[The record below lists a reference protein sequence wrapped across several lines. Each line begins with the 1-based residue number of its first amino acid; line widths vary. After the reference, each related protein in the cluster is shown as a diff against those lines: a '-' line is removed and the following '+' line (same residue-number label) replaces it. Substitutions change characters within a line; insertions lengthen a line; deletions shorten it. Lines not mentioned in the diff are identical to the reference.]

1 MMNNIFNNDKDSK
14 NVVLKSRIVNY
25 FIMNGN
31 STNNDLAKELGLS
44 VPTVAKIIGEMCED
58 GFVDEYGKLETDEG
72 RKPNLYGLNPN
83 SGYFVGVDMMP
94 DEVKIGLMNFRGD
107 LIDLDSVVYHQQNT
121 MESLDELCTDVAS
134 FIDKSKVD
142 KSKILNV
149 NFNISGRVNPDTG
162 YSYSIF
168 NFSES
173 SLCSLISEKIGY
185 SVNIENDTRAMTYG
199 EYMSGCVKGES
210 NILFVNLSWGLG
222 MGIII
227 GGNLYKGCSGFAGE
241 IGHIHMFDNDILCHC
256 GKKGC
261 LETEASG
268 RAFHRL
274 VNERIA
280 QGETS
285 ILSPHEIGE
294 IPLSEII
301 SATNREDPLCIDV
314 VEGIGRRLGEA
325 LAGMINI
332 FNPELVIIGGT
343 LSLTGDYLLHAIR
356 SSVMKYSLGLV
367 NKDTNFL
374 ISKLGE
380 RAGVIGACMLA
391 RNSSLQIR

>member
-1 MMNNIFNNDKDSK
+1 MNNIFNNDKDSK
-14 NVVLKSRIVNY
+14 NVALKSRIVNY

-58 GFVDEYGKLETDEG
+58 GFIDEYGKLETDEG

-83 SGYFVGVDMMP
+83 SGYFVGVDMVP
-94 DEVKIGLMNFRGD
+94 DEVNIGVMNFRGD
-107 LIDLDSVVYHQQNT
+107 LIDLDTIAYHQQNT
-121 MESLDELCTDVAS
+121 MESLDELCNDVVS
-134 FIDKSKVD
+134 FIDKSKIN

-168 NFSES
+168 NFSET

-185 SVNIENDTRAMTYG
+185 PVNIENDTRAMTYG
-199 EYMSGCVKGES
+199 EYMAGCVKGES

-227 GGNLYKGCSGFAGE
+227 NGNLYKGCSGFAGE

-268 RAFHRL
+268 RAFHRM

-280 QGETS
+280 KGETS
-285 ILSPHEIGE
+285 ILAPHEIGE

-343 LSLTGDYLLHAIR
+343 LSVTGDYLLHSIR
-356 SSVMKYSLGLV
+356 SSVMKFSLGLV

-391 RNSSLQIR
+391 RNASLKIC

>member
-1 MMNNIFNNDKDSK
+1 MNNIFNNDKDSK

-121 MESLDELCTDVAS
+121 MESLDELCADVAS

-210 NILFVNLSWGLG
+210 NILFVNL
-222 MGIII
+222 
-227 GGNLYKGCSGFAGE
+227 A
-241 IGHIHMFDNDILCHC
+241 
-256 GKKGC
+256 
-261 LETEASG
+261 
-268 RAFHRL
+268 
-274 VNERIA
+274 
-280 QGETS
+280 
-285 ILSPHEIGE
+285 
-294 IPLSEII
+294 
-301 SATNREDPLCIDV
+301 
-314 VEGIGRRLGEA
+314 
-325 LAGMINI
+325 
-332 FNPELVIIGGT
+332 
-343 LSLTGDYLLHAIR
+343 
-356 SSVMKYSLGLV
+356 
-367 NKDTNFL
+367 
-374 ISKLGE
+374 
-380 RAGVIGACMLA
+380 
-391 RNSSLQIR
+391 